1 MANTEMDA
9 VIKSIDGL
17 RKAVEGLAKEVEGQG
32 VIVAKVPEIAAKL
45 TSVEEIAIKAAQKY
59 DEVVNTVEEVSK
71 TARVRKTSQL
81 FGGQGNKGAKH
92 VKDRKTG
99 ISYWSLGQAGIGVAA
114 EFGLDPTD
122 TMAWYKI
129 PKEERARFVT
139 PSDAEIA
146 KLEADHKAE
155 QERVQAESQAKIDAE
170 AGKTPAAK

>member
-1 MANTEMDA
+1 MDA

-32 VIVAKVPEIAAKL
+32 VIVAKVPEIAEKL

-71 TARVRKTSQL
+71 TARVRKTNQL
-81 FGGQGNKGAKH
+81 FGGEGNKGAKH

-114 EFGLDPTD
+114 EFGLDPKD

-129 PKEERARFVT
+129 PKEARARFVSLT
-139 PSDAEIA
+139 PEESKAVEDAHEAEQKRIQAEGQA
-146 KLEADHKAE
+146 KL
-155 QERVQAESQAKIDAE
+155 DAE